1 MTALW
6 TPETLAQAILWRPLD
21 ARRARKVRRHL
32 IEQAEL
38 SVQAVLDAVA
48 ARTDPATATAVRA
61 ELAKVG
67 VAP

>member
-6 TPETLAQAILWRPLD
+6 TPETLAAAILWRPLD
-21 ARRARKVRRHL
+21 ARRARKVRHL
-32 IEQAEL
+32 LAQVEL

-48 ARTDPATATAVRA
+48 ARTDAVTAADVRDT
-61 ELAKVG
+61 LARVG